1 MSTHGCTGIPCT
13 ICGRDPLTQWSGV
26 LKGLAESERQD
37 AMIEHVMI
45 VSDVATRPLE
55 FDRWQATCSCGFI
68 GNIGPEGLADEQA
81 NEHRHVAEIAAA
93 VAAEREAIARLID
106 ADLHGND
113 RLAAAIRARGGES

>member
-1 MSTHGCTGIPCT
+1 MST
-13 ICGRDPLTQWSGV
+13 
-26 LKGLAESERQD
+26 
-37 AMIEHVMI
+37 HVMI

-93 VAAEREAIARLID
+93 VAAERERVVERCAKLAENPRFHSCI
-106 ADLHGND
+106 
-113 RLAAAIRARGGES
+113 AAAIRAHGGES